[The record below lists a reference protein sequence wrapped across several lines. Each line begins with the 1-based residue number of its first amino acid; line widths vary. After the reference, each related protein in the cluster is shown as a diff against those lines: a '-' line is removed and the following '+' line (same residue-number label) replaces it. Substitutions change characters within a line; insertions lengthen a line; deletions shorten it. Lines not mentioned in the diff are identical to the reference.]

1 MSIYLKDRP
10 KHSRFLILIT
20 WEHDPPQCWRAD
32 LRHDD
37 GALIATEAADEP
49 RDAVL
54 ACLDKARASRQSPK
68 PQATV
73 LVQATVHP
81 ATASAPKPPRV
92 AKPKKE

>member
-1 MSIYLKDRP
+1 MSVYLKDRP
-10 KHSRFLILIT
+10 KHSRFLILIQ

-37 GALIATEAADEP
+37 GSLIATEAADEP
-49 RDAVL
+49 RNAVL
-54 ACLDKARASRQSPK
+54 ACLDKARAQKQSPK

-73 LVQATVHP
+73 SVEATVHP
-81 ATASAPKPPRV
+81 APVPAYARSRV

>member
-10 KHSRFLILIT
+10 KHQRFLILIT
-20 WEHDPPQCWRAD
+20 WENDPPQCWRAD

-54 ACLDKARASRQSPK
+54 ACLDKARASRQSSRPRT
-68 PQATV
+68 TV
-73 LVQATVHP
+73 LVPATVVPPP
-81 ATASAPKPPRV
+81 APQQLRAAVKSLART
-92 AKPKKE
+92 